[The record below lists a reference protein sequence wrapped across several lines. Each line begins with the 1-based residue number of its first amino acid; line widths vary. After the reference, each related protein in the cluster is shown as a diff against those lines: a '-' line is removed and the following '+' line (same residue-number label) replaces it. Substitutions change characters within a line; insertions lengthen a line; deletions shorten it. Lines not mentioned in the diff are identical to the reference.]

1 MNTFVHFIRTVE
13 LWALVTV
20 GSHEKTKAQ
29 RDSKSCPGS
38 QDQQSY
44 GLVCSGVVGQK
55 NCLFMREIE
64 PQEWVNNICIFFKV
78 GI

>member
-1 MNTFVHFIRTVE
+1 MHIFVHFSLTVE

-44 GLVCSGVVGQK
+44 GLVCSRVVGQ

-64 PQEWVNNICIFFKV
+64 PQEWVKIYVYFSK
-78 GI
+78 